1 MRWDNSHG
9 QDHLKAYIRYQE
21 DDNDDG
27 EDDDNDLYI
36 IRGCRYVTKHF
47 IYYQQHIV
55 TETSTLKFKIWAVA
69 TSGHVAT
76 NCDVPGKSIG
86 IGKNLIPELESDK
99 FNTGKNLETGI
110 GKICYRKKSRNR
122 YRKYLV
128 QEKGIGIV

>member
-1 MRWDNSHG
+1 MSQNM
-9 QDHLKAYIRYQE
+9 L
-21 DDNDDG
+21 
-27 EDDDNDLYI
+27 
-36 IRGCRYVTKHF
+36 
-47 IYYQQHIV
+47 YYQQHIV

-128 QEKGIGIV
+128 QEKGIGII